1 LKHIILKVRHDKFQA
16 LKNIIKEVKDQ
27 SPNVT
32 VSPIKQGNIGD
43 DIMASFS
50 IDDSHYQI
58 IMDKL
63 DKNGISLFGN
73 KDKNE
78 KKRVSLGNTN
88 NSQSGS
94 ASPVE
99 SKTISKNDTPA
110 AILEFAIKT
119 GDYAKVIQ
127 LSKDYRSGFEV
138 LKKAKDSIDNTIKNA
153 VDNAYNA
160 ALKNKFD
167 VSNSLNALVK
177 IASDKELKSLHKVDL
192 TKSAGL
198 KAVDL
203 CARYAEHIN
212 VLVQICNNNA
222 IPQIVCM
229 KAAIKLAYIL
239 ANGNEQSDENLDYSV
254 KYLNLRWLNI
264 VFHTVNSE
272 ITEKEKGIFNA
283 LISGIKEKFDDS
295 ASSN

>member
-1 LKHIILKVRHDKFQA
+1 LKHIILKVRHDKFQT
-16 LKNIIKEVKDQ
+16 LKNVIKEVKEQ
-27 SPNVT
+27 SPNVM
-32 VSPIKQGNIGD
+32 VSPVKQGSIGD

-58 IMDKL
+58 IMEKL
-63 DKNGISLFGN
+63 DKNGIRQFGN
-73 KDKNE
+73 KNE
-78 KKRVSLGNTN
+78 NKQTPLGNIN

-94 ASPVE
+94 TTPIE
-99 SKTISKNDTPA
+99 TKTTPKNDSPA

-138 LKKAKDSIDNTIKNA
+138 LKKAKDSIDTTINNSI
-153 VDNAYNA
+153 DNAYNA

-167 VSNSLNALVK
+167 ASNSLNALVK
-177 IASDKELKSLHKVDL
+177 IASDKELKSLHKIDL

-203 CARYAEHIN
+203 CARYTEHIN
-212 VLVQICNNNA
+212 ILVQICNNNA

-239 ANGNEQSDENLDYSV
+239 SNENEQSDENLDYSV

-272 ITEKEKGIFNA
+272 ISEKEKGIFNA